1 MESDLSWLP
10 LRRELRCKARND
22 VALTLVPRF
31 RRSAARQAEGET
43 LMNSQA
49 LRDEGLEETCFEP

>member
-1 MESDLSWLP
+1 MESGLSWP
-10 LRRELRCKARND
+10 PPRQELRGKARND
-22 VALTLVPRF
+22 AALTLVPRF

-49 LRDEGLEETCFEP
+49 LRDEGPEETCFEP